1 MAVVI
6 DSALGDNVVTAKPR
20 IACIG
25 GANID
30 RTARCAGD
38 VVWGSSNPVH
48 VETAPGGVA
57 LNVATNLAALGC
69 EVTLASAIGRDAEGE
84 RIVASLARA
93 GVGTSHTARPD
104 LATASYTALLDGTGE
119 LQVGLADMDIYE
131 SLTPAF
137 CEELAH
143 QLSDWPIWFL
153 DANVPQ
159 AGLEALLNK
168 SGGPRVF
175 AAAVSPAK
183 SRRLL
188 PCLKRLEGVF
198 ANRAEASALTGR
210 AVENEDDALAAA
222 RALCDAGAERAFVT
236 MGELGAVGA
245 TASAAKHWPAP
256 ATKVRDVNGAGD
268 GFAAGVIEAL
278 SRGGGLDDAMAQGLA
293 LASLVAEGDG
303 AVPPGISARSVAAR
317 AARLAQPA

>member
-1 MAVVI
+1 MI
-6 DSALGDNVVTAKPR
+6 DSALRDNAVTAKPR

-30 RTARCAGD
+30 RTARCAGE
-38 VVWGSSNPVH
+38 VVWGSSNPVR
-48 VETAPGGVA
+48 VEAAPGGVA

-69 EVTLASAIGRDAEGE
+69 EVTFAGAIGRDAEGE
-84 RIVASLARA
+84 RLVASLARA
-93 GVGTSHTARPD
+93 GVDTSHTARPD
-104 LATASYTALLDGTGE
+104 LTTASYTALLDGSGE
-119 LQVGLADMDIYE
+119 LQVGLADMDIYQT
-131 SLTPAF
+131 LTIAH
-137 CEELAH
+137 CAELARH
-143 QLSDWPIWFL
+143 LSEWPVWFV

-159 AGLEALLNK
+159 DGLAALLQS
-168 SGGPRVF
+168 SGGHRVF

-183 SRRLL
+183 SRRLFPL
-188 PCLKRLEGVF
+188 FDRLDGVF

-210 AVENEDDALAAA
+210 AVESEDDALAAA
-222 RALCDAGAERAFVT
+222 RALCEAGVERAFVT

-245 TASAAKHWPAP
+245 TAATAKRWPAP

-278 SRGGGLDDAMAQGLA
+278 SRGAGLDDAMAQGLA
-293 LASLVAEGDG
+293 LASLVVEGDG

-317 AARLAQPA
+317 AARLEQPA